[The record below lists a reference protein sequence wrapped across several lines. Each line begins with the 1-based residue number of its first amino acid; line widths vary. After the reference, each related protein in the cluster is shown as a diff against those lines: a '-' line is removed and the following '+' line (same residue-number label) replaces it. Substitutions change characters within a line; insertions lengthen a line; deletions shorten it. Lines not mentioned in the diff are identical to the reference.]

1 MEFMNHSMSDRLRL
15 AREFAGYNSARSA
28 ALAIGINPSTYGAHE
43 NGQNNFKPR
52 DAELYSSAF
61 GVSAS
66 WLLTGVPIEPS
77 DRHAQMGMVRAIGRT
92 PADEADDESRLFVD
106 GEFVQPPPISET
118 PIGWRGARDRAE
130 ERGAV
135 AASEPRT
142 FADGRESGKIAEIDL
157 VAGMGGGGLAA
168 TEISTA
174 NGISFQ
180 SEVVR
185 AHWEMPSWVLSKLNV
200 RAHNVACFPCQ
211 GDSMSPTISD
221 GDVIF
226 IDTRHRVPSPPGI
239 YAIADEFGGVVVKR
253 LEVISKPRDEDVM
266 VRVSSDNPHYRD
278 KELLLNEISI
288 LGRYICR
295 VAF

>member
-1 MEFMNHSMSDRLRL
+1 MYTMNQTMSDRLRL
-15 AREFAGYNSARSA
+15 ARENAGFNSARSA
-28 ALAIGINPSTYGAHE
+28 ALAIGVNPSTYGAHE
-43 NGQNNFKPR
+43 NGQNNFKTK
-52 DAELYSSAF
+52 DAEFYAAAF
-61 GVSAS
+61 KVSAA
-66 WLLTGVPIEPS
+66 WLLTGEAVTEEDLDIGYAFGS
-77 DRHAQMGMVRAIGRT
+77 DTG
-92 PADEADDESRLFVD
+92 ADEGNLDEDGDIEDPRLMDRSKTIERLRKTIQSR
-106 GEFVQPPPISET
+106 E
-118 PIGWRGARDRAE
+118 ARAHKT
-130 ERGAV
+130 
-135 AASEPRT
+135 RT
-142 FADGRESGKIAEIDL
+142 FADGNGDGAIAEIDL

-168 TEISTA
+168 TEISSL
-174 NGISFQ
+174 NGITFQ

-185 AHWEMPSWVLSKLNV
+185 AHWGMPNWVLQKMNV

-226 IDTRHRVPSPPGI
+226 VDTRHRVPSPPGI

-253 LEVISKPRDEDVM
+253 LEVISKPRDEDVL

>member
-1 MEFMNHSMSDRLRL
+1 MYTMNQTMSDRLRI
-15 AREFAGYNSARSA
+15 ARENAGFNSARSA
-28 ALAIGINPSTYGAHE
+28 ALAIGVNPSTYGAHE
-43 NGQNNFKPR
+43 NGQNNFKPK
-52 DAELYSSAF
+52 DAEFYAAAF
-61 GVSAS
+61 KVSAA
-66 WLLTGVPIEPS
+66 WLLTGEAVTEEDLDAEYPGGAPGFTEEEQSEFGEELLPERRLVRLKS
-77 DRHAQMGMVRAIGRT
+77 MERMRATLQAREARAQKA
-92 PADEADDESRLFVD
+92 
-106 GEFVQPPPISET
+106 
-118 PIGWRGARDRAE
+118 
-130 ERGAV
+130 
-135 AASEPRT
+135 RT
-142 FADGRESGKIAEIDL
+142 FADGNADGAIAEIDL

-168 TEISTA
+168 TEMSST
-174 NGISFQ
+174 NGITFQ

-185 AHWEMPSWVLSKLNV
+185 AHWSMPSWVLNKLNV

>member
-1 MEFMNHSMSDRLRL
+1 MYTMNQTMSDRLRI
-15 AREFAGYNSARSA
+15 ARENAGFNSARSA
-28 ALAIGINPSTYGAHE
+28 ALAIGVNPSTYGAHE
-43 NGQNNFKPR
+43 NGQNNFKPK
-52 DAELYSSAF
+52 DAEFYAAAF
-61 GVSAS
+61 KVSAA
-66 WLLTGVPIEPS
+66 WLLTGSPVTEE
-77 DRHAQMGMVRAIGRT
+77 DLDVGYAFGAETG
-92 PADEADDESRLFVD
+92 VD
-106 GEFVQPPPISET
+106 
-118 PIGWRGARDRAE
+118 E
-130 ERGAV
+130 ERPDEDSDIEDARLV
-135 AASEPRT
+135 DRSKTIERLRKTIQAREARAHRART
-142 FADGRESGKIAEIDL
+142 FADGNGEGAIAEIDL

-168 TEISTA
+168 TEISSL
-174 NGISFQ
+174 NGITFQ

-185 AHWEMPSWVLSKLNV
+185 AHWGMPAWVLQKMNV
-200 RAHNVACFPCQ
+200 RAQNVACFPCQ

-226 IDTRHRVPSPPGI
+226 VDTRHRVPSPPGI

-278 KELLLNEISI
+278 KELLLDEISI

>member
-1 MEFMNHSMSDRLRL
+1 MYAMNQTMSDRLRL
-15 AREFAGYNSARSA
+15 ARENAGFNSARSA
-28 ALAIGINPSTYGAHE
+28 ALAIGVNPSTYGAHE
-43 NGQNNFKPR
+43 NGQNNFKLK
-52 DAELYSSAF
+52 DAEFYAGAF
-61 GVSAS
+61 KVSAA
-66 WLLTGVPIEPS
+66 WLLTGEPVTEEDLDAGFAFGVDS
-77 DRHAQMGMVRAIGRT
+77 DSPRLTEEEPEENRDGPEIVTRQWDRSKTLERLRRT
-92 PADEADDESRLFVD
+92 IQAREA
-106 GEFVQPPPISET
+106 
-118 PIGWRGARDRAE
+118 RGAKA
-130 ERGAV
+130 
-135 AASEPRT
+135 RT
-142 FADGRESGKIAEIDL
+142 FADGNGDGAIAEIDL

-168 TEISTA
+168 TEVSSL
-174 NGISFQ
+174 NGITFQ

-185 AHWEMPSWVLSKLNV
+185 AHWGMPAWVLQKMNV
-200 RAHNVACFPCQ
+200 RAQNVACFPCQ

-226 IDTRHRVPSPPGI
+226 VDTRHRVPSPPGI